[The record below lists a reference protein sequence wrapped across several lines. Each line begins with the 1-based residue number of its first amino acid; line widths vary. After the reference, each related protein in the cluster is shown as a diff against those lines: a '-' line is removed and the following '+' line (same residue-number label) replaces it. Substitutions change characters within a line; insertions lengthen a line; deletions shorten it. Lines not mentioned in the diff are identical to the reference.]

1 MKLKITITIDVGMVA
16 ESGYRRGIKYHVIEE
31 SRFASS
37 EFARR
42 VVFDAGRRRKFNIFK
57 RINDCLVRVRLSE

>member
-31 SRFASS
+31 SRSQVPNS
-37 EFARR
+37 RGGSYLMR
-42 VVFDAGRRRKFNIFK
+42 AGEENSTFLKESTI
-57 RINDCLVRVRLSE
+57 VSYE